1 MKNDVNPFTPFFH
14 FSLDLPYLL
23 LLKCNEDVDLPAF
36 RLDLADFLIE
46 IHGLTWLKSSQVLK
60 QRGLT
65 LVETSS

>member
-1 MKNDVNPFTPFFH
+1 MKNDESPFTSFFH
-14 FSLDLPYLL
+14 CSLDLPYLL

-36 RLDLADFLIE
+36 RLGLPDFLIE
-46 IHGLTWLKSSQVLK
+46 IYELTWLKSSQVLK